1 MTDMKKVTTV
11 LLLATITLLTFNCQ
25 KEINYNVPGGQDN
38 SSQAPIT
45 GTLQGNVLDENGDP
59 AAGVSIKV
67 GTKTAMTNSKG
78 YFRIAAAVLDRNA
91 SHVTAEKPGYFT
103 SHRSFRAT
111 EGVNQV
117 TIRLI
122 PKTLAGTVSAGSGGE
137 VTLTNGSKISLPS
150 NAVRLGTTTY
160 TGTINVYAAYID
172 PSSDEIAETVP
183 GSFMA
188 NDKDDRRVT
197 LASFG
202 MLAVELESPSGEKL
216 QVAEGKKATLTTAIP
231 AASLAAAPATIS
243 LWYLNEQTGLW
254 EEEGTA
260 TRSGNVYVG
269 DVSHFSFWNCD
280 IGIPAITLS
289 MTVKNGH
296 GDPIVHALVRISRTG
311 ATNWI
316 QAYGIT
322 DSLGKVS
329 GLVPANESL
338 LVEVL
343 DPCMNPVYSQN
354 AGPYSQNTN
363 LGVITINNTGT
374 SLVNVTGRIL
384 NCAGNAVTEGYA
396 IVYFNNMVR
405 YANTN
410 ANGEFAVSFI
420 TCPASATQVEVTP
433 VDESVQQ
440 QGVTATVPIVSPVT
454 NAGNLTACGISAE
467 QYINYTL
474 DGTNYS
480 TNSLGNDSL
489 MGYTW
494 QQGTVPFTTILTGM
508 SISSNSSITV
518 EFQSNSQV
526 AGTYPVS
533 RLYVNGF
540 NQVEIITPFNITL
553 TNFPA
558 TAGGFYEGSFTGQF
572 RDQSNPSVTH
582 NLNGT
587 FRLRR

>member
-1 MTDMKKVTTV
+1 MTDMKKLTTV

-540 NQVEIITPFNITL
+540 NQVEIITPFNISL

-558 TAGGFYEGSFTGQF
+558 TAGAFYEGSFTGQF

>member
-1 MTDMKKVTTV
+1 MTDMKKLTTV

-25 KEINYNVPGGQDN
+25 KEINYNLPGGQDN

-59 AAGVSIKV
+59 AVGVAIQV
-67 GTKTAMTNSKG
+67 GTKTAMTNAKG
-78 YFRIAAAVLDRNA
+78 YFRIAAAALDRNA

-122 PKTLAGTVSAGSGGE
+122 PKTLAGTVNAGSGGE
-137 VTLTNGSKISLPS
+137 VTLTNGSKISLPQ
-150 NAVRLGTTTY
+150 NAVRLGSTTY

-363 LGVITINNTGT
+363 LGVITINNSGT

-384 NCAGNAVTEGYA
+384 NCAGNAVTDGYA
-396 IVYFNNMVR
+396 IVYFNNMAR

-420 TCPASATQVEVTP
+420 TCPASGTHVEVTP

-440 QGVTATVPIVSPVT
+440 QGVAAMVPLVSPVT

-494 QQGTVPFTTILTGM
+494 QQGAVPFTTILTGM

-540 NQVEIITPFNITL
+540 NQVEIIAPFNVTL

-572 RDQSNPSVTH
+572 RDQSNPSITH
-582 NLNGT
+582 TLNGT